1 MKFSMEKIINLLF
14 WGFLS
19 KPWKRLFRT
28 ISILFFVSLITNLT
42 FNSNDNSTINILTF
56 IVFLIPLFSYLTE
69 PFINKGLPK
78 SDNYI
83 KDCHDLN
90 LTEKRNTVNMTD
102 EELREVGRKFLD
114 ELKEKGPDLSRVGQT
129 FVRTTNTTLTE
140 TKGEEFD
147 DESKTR
153 ELRKLRIDT
162 IKEISKNRNNE
173 K

>member
-1 MKFSMEKIINLLF
+1 MEKIINLLF

-28 ISILFFVSLITNLT
+28 ISVIFFISLITNLI
-42 FNSNDNSTINILTF
+42 FNSNDYSTIRDLTL

-78 SDNYI
+78 SDNYK
-83 KDCHDLN
+83 KDGHDLIE
-90 LTEKRNTVNMTD
+90 TEKRTGINKTD

-129 FVRTTNTTLTE
+129 FVRLKNTPLTE

-153 ELRKLRIDT
+153 EFRKLRID
-162 IKEISKNRNNE
+162 IVKEFLRGGDSKKDNV
-173 K
+173 

>member
-1 MKFSMEKIINLLF
+1 MEKIINLLF

-28 ISILFFVSLITNLT
+28 ISSIVILISLTIF
-42 FNSNDNSTINILTF
+42 FNSDDDDVI
-56 IVFLIPLFSYLTE
+56 IPLTLIIISIPVLSYIIE

-78 SDNYI
+78 SDNYK
-83 KDCHDLN
+83 KDGGHDLIV
-90 LTEKRNTVNMTD
+90 TEKRSGINKTD

-129 FVRTTNTTLTE
+129 FVRTTKTPLTE

-153 ELRKLRIDT
+153 EFRKLRIDFM
-162 IKEISKNRNNE
+162 KEFLRGGDSKKDNV
-173 K
+173 

>member
-1 MKFSMEKIINLLF
+1 MEKIINLLF

-28 ISILFFVSLITNLT
+28 ISVIFFVSLMSNLI
-42 FNSNDNSTINILTF
+42 FNSNDYSTISILTF
-56 IVFLIPLFSYLTE
+56 IVFLIPLFSYVTE

-78 SDNYI
+78 SDNCK
-83 KDCHDLN
+83 KDGHDLIV
-90 LTEKRNTVNMTD
+90 TEKRSGINKTD

-129 FVRTTNTTLTE
+129 FVRTTKTPLTE

-153 ELRKLRIDT
+153 EFRKLRIDFM
-162 IKEISKNRNNE
+162 KEFLRGGDSKKDNV
-173 K
+173 

>member
-1 MKFSMEKIINLLF
+1 MKKIINLLF

-28 ISILFFVSLITNLT
+28 ISSIVILIYIINLI
-42 FNSNDNSTINILTF
+42 FNSSDDD
-56 IVFLIPLFSYLTE
+56 VLIPLTLIIISIPVLSYIIE
-69 PFINKGLPK
+69 PFINKDLPK
-78 SDNYI
+78 SGNYK

-90 LTEKRNTVNMTD
+90 LTEKRSRVNMTD
-102 EELREVGRKFLD
+102 EEVREVGRKFLD
-114 ELKEKGPDLSRVGQT
+114 ELKEKGPDLSKVGQT